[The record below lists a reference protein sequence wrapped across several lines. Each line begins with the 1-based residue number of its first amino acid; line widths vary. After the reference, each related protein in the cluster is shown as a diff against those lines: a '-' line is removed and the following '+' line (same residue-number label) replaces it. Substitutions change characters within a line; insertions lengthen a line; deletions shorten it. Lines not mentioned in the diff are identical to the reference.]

1 MEIKNIPLLLLI
13 FISSIFIQDIDSKI
27 VLSENKLDHIDDYF
41 YELWK
46 ADSTDSVIMTIENKN
61 KFDCS
66 WNSVENAIFNIGKEL
81 GKNGRLDNIDIDNIT
96 VNYDIDF
103 KSNGNSYI
111 SVNGYFNTYYEEF
124 FIVDNWDDAWLP
136 TSGER
141 VGTIS
146 VDGGVYDIY
155 YYEKIY
161 PPNFLGIQKK
171 IEYWSTRKEKRSK
184 GTVSVGEHIKAW
196 KQKGLKFTNIQQI
209 SFKVEGYKSSG
220 SANVNNVEI
229 NINEK

>member
-1 MEIKNIPLLLLI
+1 
-13 FISSIFIQDIDSKI
+13 
-27 VLSENKLDHIDDYF
+27 
-41 YELWK
+41 
-46 ADSTDSVIMTIENKN
+46 MTIENKN
-61 KFDCS
+61 KFNFS

-124 FIVDNWDDAWLP
+124 FIVDNWDDVWRH

-161 PPNFLGIQKK
+161 PPNIQGIQKK

-184 GTVSVGEHIKAW
+184 GTVSLGEHIRAW
-196 KQKGLKFTNIQQI
+196 KQKGLKFTNILQI

-220 SANVNNVEI
+220 NANVNNVEI
-229 NINEK
+229 NINKK